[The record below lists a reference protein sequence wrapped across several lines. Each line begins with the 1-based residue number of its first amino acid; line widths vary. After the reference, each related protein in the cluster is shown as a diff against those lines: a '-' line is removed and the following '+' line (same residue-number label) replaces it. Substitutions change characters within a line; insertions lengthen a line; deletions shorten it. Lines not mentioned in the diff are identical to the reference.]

1 MPKVLYVVDLSENE
15 RVKLM
20 SIVNKRK
27 TSSKRIL
34 HANILL
40 AADINNPNKISAPV
54 IAERYHV
61 HRQTVQTVRK
71 TYATEGLEAALGRK
85 KRKVPPVEPKLTGD
99 VEARIIALCCSDP
112 PSGYERWTLRMVA
125 DETIKLEIIS
135 SISHM
140 SVGRILKKTN
150 LSLI

>member
-15 RVKLM
+15 RAKLL
-20 SIVNKRK
+20 SIVNKGK
-27 TSSKRIL
+27 ASAKRIL

-40 AADINNPNKISAPV
+40 AADINNSNKISAPV

-112 PSGYERWTLRMVA
+112 PSGYERWTLRLVA
-125 DETIKLEIIS
+125 EESIKLEIIP

-140 SVGRILKKTN
+140 SVGRVLKKTN
-150 LSLI
+150 LSLT

>member
-1 MPKVLYVVDLSENE
+1 MPKVLYTVDLSENE
-15 RVKLM
+15 RAKLL
-20 SIVNKRK
+20 SIVNKG
-27 TSSKRIL
+27 TASAKRIL

-40 AADINNPNKISAPV
+40 AADMNNPKKVSAPV

-71 TYATEGLEAALGRK
+71 TYATQGLEAALGRK
-85 KRKVPPVEPKLTGD
+85 KRKAPPVEPKLTGD

-112 PSGYERWTLRMVA
+112 PSGYERWTLRLVA
-125 DETIKLEIIS
+125 EKAVKLEIIP

-150 LSLI
+150 LSLT

>member
-15 RVKLM
+15 RAKLL
-20 SIVNKRK
+20 SIVNKGK
-27 TSSKRIL
+27 ASAKRIL

-112 PSGYERWTLRMVA
+112 PSGYERWTLRLVA
-125 DETIKLEIIS
+125 EEAIKLEIIP

-150 LSLI
+150 SSLT